1 MDRSLLVQEAIRKAQ
16 EEMKAQRAAAT
27 VSEIYNGSLLETEYF
42 KKGSAVWSQI
52 RVDGKVTSENRVYK
66 VKSEKPYT
74 RFAGQYWYLSEE
86 HKKALSAVI

>member
-42 KKGSAVWSQI
+42 KKGSAVW
-52 RVDGKVTSENRVYK
+52 
-66 VKSEKPYT
+66 
-74 RFAGQYWYLSEE
+74 
-86 HKKALSAVI
+86 